1 MTNLNSSISSPA
13 PILKSQRFR
22 QEREADWSQLDRLLR
37 RIDKD
42 GPAALDD
49 RQLLSIP
56 VLYRS
61 TLSALSVARATSLD
75 HELIEYL
82 ESLGARAY
90 FFVYGNRSHPLERIR
105 RFFLTD
111 WPRAAQT
118 LWRETL
124 AAALLTLL
132 GAVVSYVLV
141 RRDAD
146 WFYALM
152 PAVMTG
158 GRDPMATTA
167 FLRSTLYGGQHEP
180 LSLFAAFLF
189 THNAQ
194 IAVFAFALGFVFCL
208 PSGFLMIYNGCM
220 VGALFALFAPHG
232 LGFQLGGWLFIHGAT
247 ELFAVT
253 LAGAAGFRVGWALAF
268 PGARARTQAVSAAGR
283 EGAIL
288 MFGVVI
294 MLFIAGLLEGLG
306 RQLIG
311 DDLVRYAIAVATFAG
326 WSGYFYWPRSWTS
339 DAAD

>member
-1 MTNLNSSISSPA
+1 MSA

-37 RIDKD
+37 RIDKE

-61 TLSALSVARATSLD
+61 ALSALSVARATSLD
-75 HELIEYL
+75 HQLVEYL
-82 ESLGARAY
+82 ESLCARTY

-111 WPRAAQT
+111 WPNAAQA
-118 LWRETL
+118 LWRETVG
-124 AAALLTLL
+124 AGLLMLL
-132 GAVVSYVLV
+132 GTVVSYALVL
-141 RRDAD
+141 RDAD
-146 WFYALM
+146 WFYAFV
-152 PAVMTG
+152 PAAITG
-158 GRDPMATTA
+158 GRDPTATTA

-180 LSLFAAFLF
+180 LSFFAAFLF

-208 PSGFLMIYNGCM
+208 PSGFLMIYNGCSL
-220 VGALFALFAPHG
+220 GALLAVFAAKG
-232 LGFQLGGWLFIHGAT
+232 LGFQLGGWLFIHGTT

-268 PGARARTQAVSAAGR
+268 PGERARTEAVSAAGR
-283 EGAIL
+283 QGAIL

-294 MLFIAGLLEGLG
+294 MLFAAGLLEGLG
-306 RQLIG
+306 RQLIVN
-311 DDLVRYAIAVATFAG
+311 DWVRYAIGAAMITA
-326 WSGYFYWPRSWTS
+326 WSAYFYWPRSSAS
-339 DAAD
+339 DAAR